1 MGLKILSAT
10 FGGLVLLITVDLF
23 MAWYGAFLRRRGIP
37 GRLATMFRR
46 LLWALLAL
54 LFWSALLRFGMP
66 EKFSSSYFLFALFVY
81 SLRGL
86 LVAFFPQRRA
96 SGSSSQPRG

>member
-23 MAWYGAFLRRRGIP
+23 MAWYAAFLRRRGVP
-37 GRLATMFRR
+37 GRLANMFRR
-46 LLWALLAL
+46 LLWAILAL
-54 LFWSALLRFGMP
+54 LFWSALLRYGMP
-66 EKFSSSYFLFALFVY
+66 EAFSSSYFLFALFIY

-86 LVAFFPQRRA
+86 LVAFIPQRKA
-96 SGSSSQPRG
+96 GGSS

>member
-10 FGGLVLLITVDLF
+10 MGGLVLLLTVDLF
-23 MAWYGAFLRRRGIP
+23 MGWYASFLGRRALP
-37 GRLATMFRR
+37 TRLIAMLSR

-54 LFWSALLRFGMP
+54 LFWSSLLRAGLP
-66 EKFSSSYFLFALFVY
+66 ETFSSSYFLFALFVY

-86 LVAFFPQRRA
+86 VIAFLPQKRA
-96 SGSSSQPRG
+96 PRPISRP

>member
-10 FGGLVLLITVDLF
+10 LGGLVLLVIVDLF
-23 MAWYGAFLRRRGIP
+23 VAWYGTYLRRRALP
-37 GRLATMFRR
+37 DRLVSMLKR

-54 LFWSALLRFGMP
+54 LFWSSLLHSGLP
-66 EKFSSSYFLFALFVY
+66 ETFSTSYFLFALFVY

-86 LVAFFPQRRA
+86 VIAFLPQRRTA
-96 SGSSSQPRG
+96 RKSVAP

>member
-10 FGGLVLLITVDLF
+10 LGGLVLLVVVDLF
-23 MAWYGAFLRRRGIP
+23 VAWYAAFLHRRAVPARIISM
-37 GRLATMFRR
+37 LRR

-54 LFWSALLRFGMP
+54 LFWSSLVRSGLP
-66 EKFSSSYFLFALFVY
+66 DKFTSSYFLFALFVY

-86 LVAFFPQRRA
+86 VIAFLPQKKAGRESLR
-96 SGSSSQPRG
+96 P